1 MSVKST
7 SARRIL
13 TVFAVAASL
22 LIGLGAIRASAAWTA
37 SAAPLDVAPVSAETL
52 QGRLADESARS
63 AALID
68 RLEAMTLQAEELAA
82 ALAAAEARIGSDA
95 DHAAQLEKD
104 LADARKKLAA
114 LEKSIRAASRVR
126 VVTGAPARTST
137 VTSSHDEDDHEEED
151 HEDEEE
157 HDD

>member
-7 SARRIL
+7 STRRIL

-22 LIGLGAIRASAAWTA
+22 FIGLGAIRASAAWTA
-37 SAAPLDVAPVSAETL
+37 AAAPLDVAPVSAETL

-63 AALID
+63 AALVD
-68 RLEAMTLQAEELAA
+68 RLTALTLHAEELSA
-82 ALAAAEARIGSDA
+82 ALAAAETRIGADA
-95 DHAAQLEKD
+95 DHAAELAKD
-104 LADARKKLAA
+104 LADAKKKLAA

-126 VVTGAPARTST
+126 VVTQAPARTST
-137 VTSSHDEDDHEEED
+137 AASSHEDDD